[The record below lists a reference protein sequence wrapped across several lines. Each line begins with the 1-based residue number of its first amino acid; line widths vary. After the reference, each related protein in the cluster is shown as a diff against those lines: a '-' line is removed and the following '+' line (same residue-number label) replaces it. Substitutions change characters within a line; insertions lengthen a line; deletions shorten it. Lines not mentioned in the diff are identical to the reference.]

1 MQGLARGRDK
11 LTSTY
16 VRLDSLWSLYETPF
30 TSFPNPEHL
39 RLRLHVTARF
49 FNQLKN
55 LSGHFIHTKLARVV
69 QTLDSDVHRKNRF
82 PADKH

>member
-1 MQGLARGRDK
+1 MKPIR
-11 LTSTY
+11 T
-16 VRLDSLWSLYETPF
+16 W
-30 TSFPNPEHL
+30 FPNPEHL

-49 FNQLKN
+49 STSLKICPDT
-55 LSGHFIHTKLARVV
+55 IHTELARVV